1 MAEVLFVNPNY
12 LKRVTQLNGAVDEN
26 YISQAVILAQDKN
39 VQIYLGSD
47 LYDAL
52 RTKISGGT
60 LAGNYLTLV
69 ENYVR
74 KATAWWTMVELMP
87 SLYVKIDNGGLVIRS
102 SENTTAIS
110 QTDYHWELERMRQNA
125 NFYTQQMY
133 LYLCQNSS
141 LFPEYSTNLY
151 NRICAQPFRYY
162 QSGLSISGSWDR
174 PTITPE
180 YAYAINR

>member
-69 ENYVR
+69 ESYVR
-74 KATAWWTMVELMP
+74 KATAW
-87 SLYVKIDNGGLVIRS
+87 
-102 SENTTAIS
+102 
-110 QTDYHWELERMRQNA
+110 
-125 NFYTQQMY
+125 
-133 LYLCQNSS
+133 
-141 LFPEYSTNLY
+141 
-151 NRICAQPFRYY
+151 
-162 QSGLSISGSWDR
+162 
-174 PTITPE
+174 
-180 YAYAINR
+180 